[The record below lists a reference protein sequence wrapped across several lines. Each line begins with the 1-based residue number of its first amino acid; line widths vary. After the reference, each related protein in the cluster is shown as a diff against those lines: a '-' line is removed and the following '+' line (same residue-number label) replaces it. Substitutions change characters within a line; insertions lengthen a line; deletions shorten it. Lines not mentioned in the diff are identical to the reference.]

1 LDLRAVTNLS
11 DRLSSDK
18 ESVMNKRTPI
28 LFILVLLALVGV
40 QAAFAGPCP
49 TGTFSCS
56 CNGVISCQRSIQGCF
71 DTCLV
76 APADKPENL
85 VSFTGAQPTVA
96 EMMLAQIM
104 APAEPASSAVFT
116 R

>member
-1 LDLRAVTNLS
+1 MSKRA
-11 DRLSSDK
+11 
-18 ESVMNKRTPI
+18 PI

-40 QAAFAGPCP
+40 QVASACP

-56 CNGVISCQRSIQGCF
+56 CNGVISCQHSIQGCF

-104 APAEPASSAVFT
+104 APAEPASSSVFT

>member
-1 LDLRAVTNLS
+1 MSKKAPV
-11 DRLSSDK
+11 
-18 ESVMNKRTPI
+18 

-40 QAAFAGPCP
+40 QAALADCP
-49 TGTFSCS
+49 RGTFSCT
-56 CNGVISCQRSIQGCF
+56 CNGIASCQKTITGCF
-71 DTCLV
+71 DSCLF
-76 APADKPENL
+76 APTDQPENL

-104 APAEPASSAVFT
+104 APAETSSSAVFN

>member
-1 LDLRAVTNLS
+1 MSKRAPV
-11 DRLSSDK
+11 
-18 ESVMNKRTPI
+18 
-28 LFILVLLALVGV
+28 LFVLVLLALVGV

-49 TGTFSCS
+49 TGTFSCN
-56 CNGVISCQRSIQGCF
+56 CDGVISCQRSIQGCW
-71 DTCLV
+71 DTCLF
-76 APADKPENL
+76 APVDQPETL

-104 APAEPASSAVFT
+104 APAETAPSAVFN